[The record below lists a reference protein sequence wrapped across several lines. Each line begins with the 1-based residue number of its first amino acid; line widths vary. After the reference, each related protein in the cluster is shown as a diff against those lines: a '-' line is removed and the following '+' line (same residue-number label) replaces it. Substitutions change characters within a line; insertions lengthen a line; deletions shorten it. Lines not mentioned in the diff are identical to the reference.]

1 MKNRPAKGTAMN
13 LAVYLLIF
21 IVYNLFVFLFLKPA
35 TPVFW
40 ISYGFMVLAF
50 AVQMGSMWLA
60 FRDMTVEAAFFGIP
74 LASFSVYYFF
84 AELFTSLVF
93 MCFQQIGV
101 KIAVFLQVLFLAAY
115 LVCAII
121 AVMTRDAAVEM
132 KEEIRQK
139 VFDLKSLAVDVETL
153 RAAGQDPVLKDKL
166 RRLAESLRYADPM
179 TNEAVADQEARLR
192 QTLDALAA
200 AVRQGDAPSALTRCD
215 QAAALLA
222 ERNQRLKLS
231 K

>member
-1 MKNRPAKGTAMN
+1 MS

-21 IVYNLFVFLFLKPA
+21 IVYNLFVFLFLHPGA
-35 TPVFW
+35 PVFW

-50 AVQMGSMWLA
+50 LVQMASMWLA
-60 FRDMTVEAAFFGIP
+60 FKDRTVEAAFLGIP
-74 LASFSVYYFF
+74 MASFSVYYFF

-93 MCFQQIGV
+93 MCFPQIGV

-115 LVCAII
+115 LVFAII
-121 AVMTRDAAVEM
+121 AVMSRDTAVQV
-132 KEEIRQK
+132 KEDIRQK
-139 VFDLKSLAVDVETL
+139 VFDLKSLAADVEGL
-153 RAAGQDPVLKDKL
+153 RAAAQDLALKDKL

-179 TNEAVADQEARLR
+179 TNEAVAAQDAQLR
-192 QTLDALAA
+192 QALEALAL
-200 AVRQGDAPSALTRCD
+200 AVRQGDAPAALAQCD
-215 QAAALLA
+215 SAAALLA